1 MDERD
6 ILKQYKPLI
15 DSTVRAYSGNVPA
28 NLVQLEAEIIARN
41 AIRSY
46 DPNRA
51 SLGTHLKTQLK
62 QMNRIINDASP
73 IYIPES
79 RASKYNKYLTIREN
93 KERSL
98 GREPTISEMADAM
111 HMNVN
116 DIKMLS
122 KETNTKLITDENI
135 PNAYHMSYDPGF
147 NELDVLERLHK
158 NISDQKSKEILEHVF
173 GIHNKPVLK
182 TNRELAKVTNLSESG
197 VRKKKDK
204 IIAELKEIING

>member
-116 DIKMLS
+116 DIKM
-122 KETNTKLITDENI
+122 
-135 PNAYHMSYDPGF
+135 SYDPGF